1 MIPTVVIHK
10 VFLVPSRFQLL
21 FYHPGSGRQFK
32 KKKNLSR
39 IHAQCGAQF
48 RA

>member
-10 VFLVPSRFQLL
+10 VFLVPSGFQLL
-21 FYHPGSGRQFK
+21 FYHPGSGRQL
-32 KKKNLSR
+32 KNLSR
-39 IHAQCGAQF
+39 LHAQCGAQF